1 MAWWLRNLLCAL
13 LQGIFRDYIL
23 QVFGFIG
30 GLGSAFFPSSAEVG
44 SFVVKIINAIIFI
57 VIALAGWGV
66 GFPVILVCCNS
77 AAVWLPLDWK
87 CSLVRQE
94 VGWH

>member
-57 VIALAGWGV
+57 VIALAGWMGCW
-66 GFPVILVCCNS
+66 FPSHSGLLQFRTRMAFLRLEN
-77 AAVWLPLDWK
+77 ALW
-87 CSLVRQE
+87 
-94 VGWH
+94 